1 MSKIF
6 QVYWALG
13 EENATIPDAWPQD
26 LATHIN
32 HTNPLTVDFNE
43 TTSSVYL
50 AVTKFFKINLISV

>member
-50 AVTKFFKINLISV
+50 AVSKFLK